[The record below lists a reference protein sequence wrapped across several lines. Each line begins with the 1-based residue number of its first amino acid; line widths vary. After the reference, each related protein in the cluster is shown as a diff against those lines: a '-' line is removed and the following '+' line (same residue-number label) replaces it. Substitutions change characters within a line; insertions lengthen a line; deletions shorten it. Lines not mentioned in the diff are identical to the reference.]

1 MNNDNRVVYYLGRY
15 LSLVMLILALL
26 LASIAEA
33 SGVRFSSIVPGAGI
47 INKQVTS
54 LREQRYVNLVK
65 QDTDFSCGAA
75 SLATILKYAYGMDV
89 SEESVL
95 RGMLKVAD
103 PELVRQKGFSLLDI
117 KRYVETL
124 GMRGRGYDVK
134 PETPRR
140 VRIPTIVLIDIRGY
154 KDLVVLQTMRDNK
167 VYLADPA
174 LGNKIVTFD
183 EFNKIWNG
191 VVFAVIGKG
200 FDRNTVLLQ
209 PEEPLTARGLA
220 QAHIPPT
227 NSELLR
233 FGFTHADLF

>member
-1 MNNDNRVVYYLGRY
+1 
-15 LSLVMLILALL
+15 MLILALL

-167 VYLADPA
+167 V
-174 LGNKIVTFD
+174 
-183 EFNKIWNG
+183 
-191 VVFAVIGKG
+191 
-200 FDRNTVLLQ
+200 
-209 PEEPLTARGLA
+209 
-220 QAHIPPT
+220 
-227 NSELLR
+227 
-233 FGFTHADLF
+233 